1 MTECCSQCGAI
12 SNDIYEILPDEW
24 LCVNCFNE
32 YTRDSIRAPHANPA
46 LEFYGYSDNG
56 RFYGFELEMM
66 DGLNPTL
73 MAGRLNYA
81 LPEIF
86 TTRDGSVPGG
96 FEMVTQPCTLEY
108 HESMDYTRFF
118 SLCENKGYKSHDA
131 SRSCGLHI
139 HVSRVPQSDNQVGG
153 QLYLI
158 HKFWSLFVKFS
169 RRKGSDINQ
178 WAGKYQCINI
188 DDSFQTIYSRCQHE
202 SQMGYQYRYR
212 NINLQ
217 NTSTIEY
224 RIFRGS
230 LKRDTVIASI
240 QFVDLLCEITGTLS
254 EQEIRDL
261 TWGDIVRKGSKY
273 KELKNYFSQRGL

>member
-1 MTECCSQCGAI
+1 MSECCQCGEEGFH
-12 SNDIYEILPDEW
+12 EIIDGEM
-24 LCVNCFNE
+24 LCDHCFSE
-32 YTRDSIRAPHANPA
+32 YTFDPIRAPHANPA
-46 LEFYGYSDNG
+46 LEFYGYADNG

-66 DGLNPTL
+66 DGLNPSL

-81 LPEIF
+81 FPEIF

-108 HESMDYTRFF
+108 HETMEYTKFF
-118 SLCENKGYKSHDA
+118 ALCENKGYRSHDA

-139 HVSRVPQSDNQVGG
+139 HVSRIALTPQQIGV

-158 HKFWSLFVKFS
+158 HKFWDKFVKFS
-169 RRKGSDINQ
+169 RRKRDDINH
-178 WAGKYQCINI
+178 WAGLYQCVDLNNTFLQI
-188 DDSFQTIYSRCQHE
+188 SAKCQRE
-202 SQMGYQYRYR
+202 SHMGYQYRYR

-217 NTSTIEY
+217 NDHTIEY

-254 EQEIRDL
+254 EDEIRSL
-261 TWGDIVRKGSKY
+261 SWGDIVRKGDKY
-273 KELKNYFSQRGL
+273 PELKNYFSQRGL

>member
-1 MTECCSQCGAI
+1 MTACSQCG
-12 SNDIYEILPDEW
+12 SEGFHEIIEGET
-24 LCVNCFNE
+24 LCEQCFTE
-32 YTRDSIRAPHANPA
+32 YTFDSIRSPHANPA

-81 LPEIF
+81 FPEIF

-131 SRSCGLHI
+131 SRSCGLHV
-139 HVSRVPQSDNQVGG
+139 HVSRIPQTHKQIGG

-158 HKFWSLFVKFS
+158 HKFWNKFVKFS

-178 WAGKYQCINI
+178 WAGMYQCINI
-188 DDSFQTIYSRCQHE
+188 GDSFQSIYLKCQYE

-217 NTSTIEY
+217 NTATIEY

-254 EQEIRDL
+254 EDEIRGL
-261 TWGDIVRKGSKY
+261 TWEDIKVRAGKY
-273 KELKNYFSQRGL
+273 PELKNYLKVRGL